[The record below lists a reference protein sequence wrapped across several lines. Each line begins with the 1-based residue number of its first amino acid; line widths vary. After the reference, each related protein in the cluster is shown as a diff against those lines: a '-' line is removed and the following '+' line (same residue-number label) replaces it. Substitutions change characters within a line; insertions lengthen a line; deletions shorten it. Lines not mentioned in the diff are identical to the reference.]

1 MHMNMNLLGMHLGRR
16 NRWQDLPEGARKAI
30 AIVGSAQAALLAS
43 AMIDLV
49 RRPSSQVRGG
59 RKWAWF
65 PVILI
70 NGVGPLA
77 YFAFGRR
84 VASTDQVE
92 ATDRKRKR
100 KKDKKSQ
107 AAVPWDM

>member
-1 MHMNMNLLGMHLGRR
+1 MHLGHRS
-16 NRWQDLPEGARKAI
+16 RWQDLPEGARKAI
-30 AIVGSAQAALLAS
+30 AIVGSVQAVLLAS

-49 RRPSSQVRGG
+49 RRPASEVRGG

-65 PVILI
+65 PVLLI

-84 VASTDQVE
+84 GTPTPSFEVTE
-92 ATDRKRKR
+92 GKRKR
-100 KKDKKSQ
+100 KKGKKAQST
-107 AAVPWDM
+107 VPWDM